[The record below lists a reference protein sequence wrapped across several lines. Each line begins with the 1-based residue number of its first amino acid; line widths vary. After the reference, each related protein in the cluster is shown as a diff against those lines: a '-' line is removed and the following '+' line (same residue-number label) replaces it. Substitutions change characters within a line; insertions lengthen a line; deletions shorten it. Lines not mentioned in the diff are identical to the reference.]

1 MMTQE
6 DQRAYS
12 RGYAAGRKRQTLE
25 RTVENVRRERQ
36 AFLDKAF
43 LALLPTAMTQNSWKF
58 GDKIVST
65 VEDRV
70 KLASY
75 WAKEALH
82 KRPLV

>member
-1 MMTQE
+1 MISDE
-6 DQRAYS
+6 QRAYS
-12 RGYAAGRKRQTLE
+12 KGYYAGRHK
-25 RTVENVRRERQ
+25 
-36 AFLDKAF
+36 AFLDKTF
-43 LALLPTAMTQNSWKF
+43 LALLPTAMTQNNWQF
-58 GDKIVST
+58 GDKIIST

>member
-1 MMTQE
+1 MISDE
-6 DQRAYS
+6 QRAYS
-12 RGYAAGRKRQTLE
+12 KGYYAGRHKAKQQRSAETI
-25 RTVENVRRERQ
+25 RRERQ

-43 LALLPTAMTQNSWKF
+43 LALLPTAMTQDNWKF
-58 GDKIVST
+58 GGKPAST

>member
-1 MMTQE
+1 MISDE
-6 DQRAYS
+6 QRAYS
-12 RGYAAGRKRQTLE
+12 KGYYAGRHKAKQQRSAETI
-25 RTVENVRRERQ
+25 RRERQ

-43 LALLPTAMTQNSWKF
+43 LALLPTAMTQNNWQF
-58 GDKIVST
+58 GDKSIST

-70 KLASY
+70 KLTSY